1 MLAILL
7 VGGLAPL
14 LERGDLD
21 FLAIHLQDDVA
32 VAAPHLGHAAG
43 TPKHPPRDER
53 NHDQEEEDPLRV
65 AAESPKNHD

>member
-1 MLAILL
+1 LLAILL
-7 VGGLAPL
+7 VRSLAPL

-21 FLAIHLQDDVA
+21 FLAIDLQDDVA
-32 VAAPHLGHAAG
+32 VPAPDLGQAAG
-43 TPKHPPRDER
+43 TPKHPPRDEG